1 MADNSTEP
9 VPDMEDYNMSLH
21 IGGLFANMA
30 ASAFGVLLPIL
41 FAYTTFSAQTT
52 SKIHN
57 VIQTARTFGSG
68 VILATA
74 FIHMLP
80 TAFSNLSDPS
90 LPEIFQ
96 EGTGY
101 TGWAGLIAMISAMLL
116 QLLEYTATQRFFSR
130 SKKHS
135 KGGDV
140 HAIDRLNILDS
151 EGDVVGKGGA
161 AGDLEKGKKE
171 FSEDTGSLEEGGYH
185 RGHGAVVGVDGL
197 TKPEDCLHMGHVHGG
212 EILLV
217 NKNNQNQ
224 HQNQHLHPHHPGQ
237 SAVSPNNTVI
247 GDDDHHHHGHA
258 HGSNGDKMVSQQE
271 QRSREIGTYILE
283 LGIALHSVII
293 GITLGTTVGA
303 EFVSLL
309 IALLFHQFF
318 EGVALGGRIASLQFK
333 RTSVRPW
340 LLSAWFACST
350 PLGMAIGI
358 GIRTT
363 YEGESVTSLIVQGVF
378 DACSA
383 GILLYTAL
391 VQLMS
396 TEINSNVAFRESS
409 KGSQVVQ
416 FVALWM
422 GAAAMAIVGKWA

>member
-1 MADNSTEP
+1 MADNPTDTP
-9 VPDMEDYNMSLH
+9 TVEDYNLGLH

-30 ASAFGVLLPIL
+30 ASTFGVLLPIL
-41 FAYTTFSAQTT
+41 FAYTTFNAQTT
-52 SKIHN
+52 SRIHS

-96 EGTGY
+96 EETGY
-101 TGWAGLIAMISAMLL
+101 TGWAGLIAMVSAMLL
-116 QLLEYTATQRFFSR
+116 QLLEYTATQRFFNR
-130 SKKHS
+130 SKKVS
-135 KGGDV
+135 NKSGEDV
-140 HAIDRLNILDS
+140 HAIDRLSVFDS
-151 EGDVVGKGGA
+151 EKDDVTT
-161 AGDLEKGKKE
+161 DQQHSDKKRVVA
-171 FSEDTGSLEEGGYH
+171 EDAGSLEEGR
-185 RGHGAVVGVDGL
+185 RGHAAISVAPVDG
-197 TKPEDCLHMGHVHGG
+197 KPEDCLHMGHVHGG

-217 NKNNQNQ
+217 NKNNKNQ
-224 HQNQHLHPHHPGQ
+224 HQNQHLHPHHGE
-237 SAVSPNNTVI
+237 SEHNH
-247 GDDDHHHHGHA
+247 DA
-258 HGSNGDKMVSQQE
+258 HGSNKASSSSQQE

-283 LGIALHSVII
+283 FGIALHSVVI
-293 GITLGTTVGA
+293 GITLGATAGD

-318 EGVALGGRIASLQFK
+318 EGVALGGRIASLHFK
-333 RTSVRPW
+333 RSSFRPW

-358 GIRTT
+358 GIRST
-363 YEGESVTSLIVQGVF
+363 YEGESVTSLIVEGVF

-383 GILLYTAL
+383 GILLYTAM

-409 KGSQVVQ
+409 SKSQVVQ
-416 FVALWM
+416 FLALWL
-422 GAAAMAIVGKWA
+422 GAAAMAVVGKWA

>member
-1 MADNSTEP
+1 MADNSTDTP
-9 VPDMEDYNMSLH
+9 TIEDYNLGLH

-30 ASAFGVLLPIL
+30 ASSFGVLLPIL
-41 FAYTTFSAQTT
+41 FAYTTFNAQTT
-52 SKIHN
+52 SKIHS

-96 EGTGY
+96 EDTGY
-101 TGWAGLIAMISAMLL
+101 TGWAGLIAMVSAMLL
-116 QLLEYTATQRFFSR
+116 QLLEYTATQRFYSQ
-130 SKKHS
+130 SKKDS
-135 KGGDV
+135 KKSGGDV
-140 HAIDRLNILDS
+140 HAIDRLSVIYSDEDDVTAGQS
-151 EGDVVGKGGA
+151 EKKRVV
-161 AGDLEKGKKE
+161 
-171 FSEDTGSLEEGGYH
+171 SEDAGSLEEGRQGY
-185 RGHGAVVGVDGL
+185 AVGTVAAVDGL
-197 TKPEDCLHMGHVHGG
+197 VAKPEDCLHMGHVHGG

-217 NKNNQNQ
+217 NKNNKSQ
-224 HQNQHLHPHHPGQ
+224 HQNQHLHPHHHSDGEHNH
-237 SAVSPNNTVI
+237 S
-247 GDDDHHHHGHA
+247 GHGHD
-258 HGSNGDKMVSQQE
+258 SNKTLSSSSQQE

-283 LGIALHSVII
+283 FGIALHSVII
-293 GITLGTTVGA
+293 GITLGTTVGT

-333 RTSVRPW
+333 RSSLQPW

-358 GIRTT
+358 GIRST

-396 TEINSNVAFRESS
+396 TEINSNVAFREASP
-409 KGSQVVQ
+409 KSQVIQ
-416 FVALWM
+416 FLALWF
-422 GAAAMAIVGKWA
+422 GAVAMAIVGKWA

>member
-1 MADNSTEP
+1 
-9 VPDMEDYNMSLH
+9 
-21 IGGLFANMA
+21 
-30 ASAFGVLLPIL
+30 VLLPIL
-41 FAYTTFSAQTT
+41 FAYTTFNAQTT
-52 SKIHN
+52 SKIHS

-101 TGWAGLIAMISAMLL
+101 TGWAGLIAMVSAMLL
-116 QLLEYTATQRFFSR
+116 QLLEYTATQRFYSR
-130 SKKHS
+130 SKKNS
-135 KGGDV
+135 KKGDV
-140 HAIDRLNILDS
+140 HAIDRLSGLDTE
-151 EGDVVGKGGA
+151 EGDDA
-161 AGDLEKGKKE
+161 EKKKVY
-171 FSEDTGSLEEGGYH
+171 SEDAGSLEEGH
-185 RGHGAVVGVDGL
+185 HGHASFGVAALVDGSVVA
-197 TKPEDCLHMGHVHGG
+197 KPEDCLHMGHVHGG

-217 NKNNQNQ
+217 NKNNKNQ
-224 HQNQHLHPHHPGQ
+224 HQNQHLHPHHGV
-237 SAVSPNNTVI
+237 VSDEHNHT
-247 GDDDHHHHGHA
+247 HHT
-258 HGSNGDKMVSQQE
+258 HGSNKGSSSSSSSSQQE

-283 LGIALHSVII
+283 FGIALHSVII
-293 GITLGTTVGA
+293 GITLGATVGA
-303 EFVSLL
+303 EFISLL

-333 RTSVRPW
+333 RSSLQPW

-358 GIRTT
+358 GIRST
-363 YEGESVTSLIVQGVF
+363 YEAESVTSLIVQGVF

-383 GILLYTAL
+383 GILLYTAM

-409 KGSQVVQ
+409 SKSQVVQ
-416 FVALWM
+416 FLALWL
-422 GAAAMAIVGKWA
+422 GAAAMAVVGKWA